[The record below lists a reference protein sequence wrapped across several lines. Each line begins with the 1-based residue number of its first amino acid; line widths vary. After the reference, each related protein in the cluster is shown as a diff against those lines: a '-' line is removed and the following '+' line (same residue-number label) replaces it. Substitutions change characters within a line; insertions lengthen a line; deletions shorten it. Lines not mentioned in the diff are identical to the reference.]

1 MSGINGAEGTKE
13 GRGDS
18 MEGWMEECATSDNNK
33 GIKNAAAIAPL
44 NSIDVRVQ
52 ILEFRSS
59 VREMIEDT
67 RVVGRRSRR
76 QRK

>member
-1 MSGINGAEGTKE
+1 
-13 GRGDS
+13 

-59 VREMIEDT
+59 GREMIEDT
-67 RVVGRRSRR
+67 RVVVGRRSRR

>member
-1 MSGINGAEGTKE
+1 
-13 GRGDS
+13 

-67 RVVGRRSRR
+67 RVVVGRRSRR